1 MRQPNFWYF
10 DEPNLLAKL
19 LYPLSIIFSL
29 LGRISLFFVAPW
41 KASVPV
47 ICIGNLVVGGSGK
60 TPTAIAIA
68 TVMKSKGW
76 EPHFLSRGYGGTT
89 TEPLLVNIQK
99 HSSNIVGDEALLL
112 AEICPTWVS
121 SDRTKTAKLAIENGA
136 NILILDDGF
145 QNAGIKKDL
154 SIIVIDGE
162 VGFGNKHLLPAGP
175 LRENIAKGLK
185 RSNAALIL
193 GNDTK
198 MIADQILDYTGKEF
212 PILCGS
218 IEPTPVQ
225 PQFFEKKFVAFS
237 GIGRPK
243 KFFDTLDKIGL
254 DIIDT
259 FAFDDHHPYS
269 KEDLIKL
276 SRYANRHGAE
286 LITTS
291 KDRRRINTN
300 INVAIN
306 ELPIYIKWQKTNEL
320 DKFLDYLEG
329 ISVDT
334 KT

>member
-10 DEPNLLAKL
+10 DQPNLLAKL

-29 LGRISLFFVAPW
+29 LGRMSLFFVEPW

-68 TVMKSKGW
+68 TVLKSKGW
-76 EPHFLSRGYGGTT
+76 KPQFLSRGYGGTS

-99 HSSNIVGDEALLL
+99 HSSDIVGDEALLL

-121 SDRTKTAKLAIENGA
+121 SDRAKTAKLAIENGA

-145 QNAGIKKDL
+145 QNASIQKDL
-154 SIIVIDGE
+154 SILVIDGE

-175 LRENIAKGLK
+175 LRENIAQGLK

-198 MIADQILDYTGKEF
+198 MIADHILNHTGKEF
-212 PILCGS
+212 LILGGS
-218 IEPTPVQ
+218 IEPTAIKPH
-225 PQFFEKKFVAFS
+225 FFEKKFVAFS

-254 DIIDT
+254 DIIGT

-269 KEDLIKL
+269 SEELKEL
-276 SRYANRHGAE
+276 STYANRHGAE

-300 INVAIN
+300 IHVAIN
-306 ELPIYIKWQKTNEL
+306 ELPIYIKWRKTSEL
-320 DKFLDYLEG
+320 DKFLEHLKG

>member
-10 DEPNLLAKL
+10 DQPNLLAKL

-29 LGRISLFFVAPW
+29 VGRISLFFVKPW
-41 KASVPV
+41 KPSVPV
-47 ICIGNLVVGGSGK
+47 ICVGNLVVGGAGK
-60 TPTAIAIA
+60 TPTAIALA
-68 TVMKSKGW
+68 TVLKSKGW
-76 EPHFLSRGYGGTT
+76 KPHFLTRGYGGTT
-89 TEPLLVNIQK
+89 TDPLLVNIQK
-99 HSSNIVGDEALLL
+99 HSSDIVGDESLLL

-121 SDRTKTAKLAIENGA
+121 SNRTKSAKLAIEKGA

-145 QNAGIKKDL
+145 QNAGIQKDL

-162 VGFGNKHLLPAGP
+162 VGFGNKYLLPAGP
-175 LRENIAKGLK
+175 LRENIAEGLK

-198 MIADQILDYTGKEF
+198 MIADHILDFTGRKF
-212 PILCGS
+212 PILFGS
-218 IEPTPVQ
+218 IEPKNVQ

-254 DIIDT
+254 DIIGT

-269 KEDLIKL
+269 SEDLVKL
-276 SRYANRHGAE
+276 STYANRHGAE

-300 INVAIN
+300 INVAIH
-306 ELPIYIKWQKTNEL
+306 ELPIYIKWEKTSEL
-320 DKFLDYLEG
+320 DKFFDYLEG
-329 ISVDT
+329 NSFGT
-334 KT
+334 KA

>member
-19 LYPLSIIFSL
+19 LYPLGIIFSL
-29 LGRISLFFVAPW
+29 LGRISRLFVKPW
-41 KASVPV
+41 KAPVPV
-47 ICIGNLVVGGSGK
+47 ICVGNLVVGGAGK

-68 TVMKSKGW
+68 TVLKSRGW
-76 EPHFLSRGYGGTT
+76 EPHFLTRGYGGTT
-89 TEPLLVNIQK
+89 TKPLLVNIQD

-112 AEICPTWVS
+112 AEISPTWVS
-121 SDRTKTAKLAIENGA
+121 SNRTKSAKLAIKSGA

-145 QNAGIKKDL
+145 QNEGIQKDL
-154 SIIVIDGE
+154 SILVIDGE

-193 GNDTK
+193 GNDKK
-198 MIADQILDYTGKEF
+198 MIADHILKHTGKEF
-212 PILCGS
+212 PILDGS
-218 IEPTPVQ
+218 IEPRDVKPE
-225 PQFFEKKFVAFS
+225 FFEKKFVAFC

-254 DIIDT
+254 DIIST

-269 KEDLIKL
+269 REELIKL
-276 SRYANRHGAE
+276 STYAKRHGAE

-291 KDRRRINTN
+291 KDRRRINAN
-300 INVAIN
+300 INLAIN
-306 ELPIYIKWQKTNEL
+306 ELPIYIKWRKTSEL

-329 ISVDT
+329 VSVDT

>member
-10 DEPNLLAKL
+10 DQPNLLAKL

-29 LGRISLFFVAPW
+29 LGRISIFFVEPW

-68 TVMKSKGW
+68 TVLKSKGW
-76 EPHFLSRGYGGTT
+76 KPQFLSRGYGGTT

-99 HSSNIVGDEALLL
+99 HSSDIVGDEALLL

-121 SDRTKTAKLAIENGA
+121 SDRAKTAKLAIKNGA

-145 QNAGIKKDL
+145 QNASIQKDL
-154 SIIVIDGE
+154 SILVIDGE

-198 MIADQILDYTGKEF
+198 MIADHILGYTGKEF

-218 IEPTPVQ
+218 IEPTTVQ

-254 DIIDT
+254 DIIGT

-269 KEDLIKL
+269 REELIKL
-276 SRYANRHGAE
+276 STYAKRHGAE

-300 INVAIN
+300 INIAIN

-329 ISVDT
+329 VSVDA